1 MGECSAN
8 LAFLWASFLKCKN
21 VAAARNQQKTRLEE
35 DPTKVPEM
43 AAAVSSMKSTVF
55 RNHPDTIMPDHR
67 LPRKRFFENVPRDY
81 LELECVLHYELAEV
95 RLLSEKVQMKPSW
108 GATPQQL
115 LRISSEE
122 VPVTPAL
129 EDDALNRVCA
139 FWVAMEY
146 GGHCAMTLFHNED
159 SDKVTGGPLD
169 FLKELEEKRRG
180 LPGLSYILAVDRKIR
195 RSVFRLTT
203 EKAGQFKNMS
213 MALREIWQNERHT
226 WCEAIRSAFVSVE
239 R

>member
-1 MGECSAN
+1 
-8 LAFLWASFLKCKN
+8 
-21 VAAARNQQKTRLEE
+21 
-35 DPTKVPEM
+35 
-43 AAAVSSMKSTVF
+43 
-55 RNHPDTIMPDHR
+55 
-67 LPRKRFFENVPRDY
+67 
-81 LELECVLHYELAEV
+81 
-95 RLLSEKVQMKPSW
+95 MKPSW
-108 GATPQQL
+108 RATPQQL

-122 VPVTPAL
+122 VHVTPAL
-129 EDDALNRVCA
+129 EDDALNRVYA

-159 SDKVTGGPLD
+159 SDKVTGGPLN

-195 RSVFRLTT
+195 CSVFRLTT

-226 WCEAIRSAFVSVE
+226 WCEAIRSALVSVE